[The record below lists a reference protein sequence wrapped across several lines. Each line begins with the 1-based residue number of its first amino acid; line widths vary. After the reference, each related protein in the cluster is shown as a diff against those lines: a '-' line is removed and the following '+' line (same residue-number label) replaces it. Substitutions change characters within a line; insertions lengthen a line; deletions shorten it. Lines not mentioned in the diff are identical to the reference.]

1 MYQQYY
7 GSSSATQTQISDT
20 MTLNDLDTMLSRE
33 TEQNKTQGWNKLDKT
48 IKIQK
53 LNSFADKYGATNE
66 YSETDVQSLKQFLRE
81 CLDKSKLKN
90 TKDVYYNKD
99 TKEVT
104 HIPSLMLNTTT
115 HNFTLK
121 NVEATA
127 TKKTVRNVQPRNVSV
142 KDRKSVSITTA
153 KCDKP
158 KEEMKEEIKEESV
171 IDDVI
176 DKVVDK
182 LEDIVADMV
191 TKEVV
196 EVVSEVVVDILL

>member
-1 MYQQYY
+1 M
-7 GSSSATQTQISDT
+7 S
-20 MTLNDLDTMLSRE
+20 LNDLDSMLSRE

-66 YSETDVQSLKQFLRE
+66 YSEIEVQSLKQFLRE

-104 HIPSLMLNTTT
+104 HIPSLMLNSTT

-121 NVEATA
+121 NVETTA

-142 KDRKSVSITTA
+142 KDRKVPIMATA
-153 KCDKP
+153 KCDNP
-158 KEEMKEEIKEESV
+158 KENILAD
-171 IDDVI
+171 IG

-191 TKEVV
+191 AKEVV
-196 EVVSEVVVDILL
+196 EVVEVIEEVVVDILL

>member
-7 GSSSATQTQISDT
+7 GSSSGSIQTQVGDT
-20 MTLNDLDTMLSRE
+20 MSLNDLDSMLSRE

-66 YSETDVQSLKQFLRE
+66 YSEIEVQSLKQFLRE

-104 HIPSLMLNTTT
+104 HIPSLMLNSTT

-121 NVEATA
+121 NVETTA

-142 KDRKSVSITTA
+142 KDRKVPIMAIA

-158 KEEMKEEIKEESV
+158 NADIGD
-171 IDDVI
+171 IGADI
-176 DKVVDK
+176 GDKVVDK
-182 LEDIVADMV
+182 LEDIVVDMV
-191 TKEVV
+191 AKEVV
-196 EVVSEVVVDILL
+196 EVVEEVLVDILL